1 MLENGTRYCLNCGN
15 RVDSVTGAGLSEQ
28 PPARIQRPG
37 NSGASGRQQPQG
49 SDSRPR
55 SGTSRPQSS
64 ARPQSGSSRP
74 RTAGEPREAYVE
86 RAEEAGAKSRD
97 LRRQRTFLV
106 ILVLSLCLVVAAVA
120 LVLSLLLTRRNTTP
134 PSVSP
139 GPVTVRESQRP
150 TGEALPAQ
158 TPEPLQEITPGTV
171 ENPSE
176 EQQIISDFRDTYQ
189 VYHDWFQ
196 ARTGPQETVSKTDSA
211 TGIQVYDGASFR
223 RLLLTVFSQRYTD
236 AAMTYLKVREADQ
249 SLRLGAMAEVD
260 EDYDLTKMDPQ
271 IEVISCDAASCHV
284 FVSWVDTKGI
294 QHAYHVSGTRSG
306 GRWVF
311 DDLTNYVHEGAYGG
325 FGSYRTPAATAAPV
339 TAATPSPTAPPAP
352 SPTENTRIASY
363 KYIANLVTWCS
374 FRSSPSEDS
383 ANVIDRLYLGTSV
396 GYIESYSAT
405 YAKVSYNGR
414 IGYVMH
420 RYLSDSPPDLGNT
433 TVLYYQYVVNTAGT
447 VSFRSAPSGDDSAVV
462 FEVDPGTRVGFIE
475 AAGSYARVAYYDG
488 SHIYYGYLP
497 RQVLSD
503 SANPPTPTA
512 TAPATTPPAPPT
524 TQPVT
529 EVPVTDPPSENPAV
543 QLIRSLA
550 AESDGGSDNRGELV
564 DLDGNGTKELI
575 LMYVK
580 DDVCYAVIADAE
592 GQRLDRWEMG
602 DQQAREQGGAP
613 GVGRRE
619 IDGTE
624 YLVACR
630 AVYDGDVQTQYD
642 YYTFRGGSLSL
653 KMTVR
658 EKLDGDNTLRY
669 EKDGADLPASEFQ
682 QDYAPEMLVRYG
694 AGSLGRS
701 WSELIEA
708 LS

>member
-1 MLENGTRYCLNCGN
+1 MLENGTRYCLSCGN
-15 RVDSVTGAGLSEQ
+15 RVDTVTGAGLSQQ

-37 NSGASGRQQPQG
+37 NQQ
-49 SDSRPR
+49 
-55 SGTSRPQSS
+55 RPQTGTARPQTGT

-74 RTAGEPREAYVE
+74 RTAGGPQGSYGARG
-86 RAEEAGAKSRD
+86 EESGTKPRD

-120 LVLSLLLTRRNTTP
+120 LVLSLLLSRRNTAR
-134 PSVSP
+134 PSVTL
-139 GPVTVRESQRP
+139 GPMTVRESQTP
-150 TGEALPAQ
+150 TGGEPTVQADAPLP
-158 TPEPLQEITPGTV
+158 EITPVTSV
-171 ENPSE
+171 APSE
-176 EQQIISDFRDTYQ
+176 EQAIISDFRDAYQ

-196 ARTGPQETVSKTDSA
+196 ARTGPQETVSRTDSA

-223 RLLLTVFSQRYTD
+223 RLLLTVFSQRYAD
-236 AAMTYLKVREADQ
+236 AAMTYWKVRENDQ
-249 SLRLGAMAEVD
+249 SLRLGSMAEVD

-271 IEVISCDAASCHV
+271 IEVISADAASCHV
-284 FVSWVDTKGI
+284 FVSWVDTRGL
-294 QHAYHVSGTRSG
+294 QHAYHVNGTRSG

-311 DDLTNYVHEGAYGG
+311 DDLTNYVHEGEYGG
-325 FGSYRTPAATAAPV
+325 FGSYRAPTATAAPV
-339 TAATPSPTAPPAP
+339 TTAMPSPTAPPTP
-352 SPTENTRIASY
+352 SPTENTRIAAY

-374 FRSSPSEDS
+374 FRSSPQEDS
-383 ANVIDRLYLGTSV
+383 SNVIDRLYLGASV
-396 GYIESYSAT
+396 GYIESYNST

-433 TVLYYQYVVNTAGT
+433 TVLYDQYVMNSAGT
-447 VSFRSAPSGDDSAVV
+447 VGFRSTPGGDDSAVV
-462 FEVDPGTRVGFIE
+462 FQVDPGTRVGFIE
-475 AAGSYARVAYYDG
+475 ASGNYARVAYYDG

-497 RQVLSD
+497 RQALGD
-503 SANPPTPTA
+503 SPNPATPTV
-512 TAPATTPPAPPT
+512 TAPVTTPPAPPT

-550 AESDGGSDNRGELV
+550 AESDGGSDNRGELA
-564 DLDGNGTKELI
+564 DLDGDGTEELI

-580 DDVCYAVIADAE
+580 DDVCYAVLADAD

-630 AVYDGDVQTQYD
+630 AVYDGEVQTQYD

-658 EKLDGDNTLRY
+658 EKLDGDNGIHY
-669 EKDGADLPASEFQ
+669 EKDGDDLPASEFQ

-694 AGSLGRS
+694 EGSLGRT
-701 WSELIEA
+701 WSALIEE